1 MFFLNGD
8 QHEKE
13 KRDPRLLEEK
23 EGSAATCGGNGRPN
37 KAAATR
43 AAPCAAGESGK
54 AARDIDEIG
63 ASRIVAG
70 SRVMRGTLCI
80 AAVVLTSTVAAAQN
94 NQPASA
100 TDNARSAWAAAG
112 QQGDFTMRD
121 FRFAD
126 GSVLPELRIHYTTLG
141 RPRKDAS
148 GAVRNGVLILHGT
161 TGSGRGFLSP
171 TFAGELFGPG
181 QLLDSATHF
190 IILPDGIGTGASSKP
205 SDGLHARFPRY
216 GYSDMVTAQYRLVSE
231 KLGVNHLLLV
241 LGTSMGGMQSWMWA
255 EQYPDF
261 MDGVLPLA
269 SVPTQIAGR
278 NRMMRRFV
286 SQSIRSDPEWK
297 NGDYTAQPHGL
308 LGSLEMLFM
317 MTSSPLYLQRLAP
330 TRDSADAFIDSW
342 VAARLR
348 TTDANDFMYQF
359 EASSDYDPS
368 PGLEKIRARV
378 LAINSAD
385 DLVNPP
391 ELGLMERLIRRVPKG
406 RFVLLPITSETRG
419 HGTHSLPAIWK
430 PYLAELLANLPHS

>member
-8 QHEKE
+8 QYEKE

-23 EGSAATCGGNGRPN
+23 ERSAATCGGNGRSN
-37 KAAATR
+37 KTPAAR
-43 AAPCAAGESGK
+43 AASAPAGESRK
-54 AARDIDEIG
+54 AARHVDEIG
-63 ASRIVAG
+63 APGILAPLPA
-70 SRVMRGTLCI
+70 MRGALCL
-80 AAVVLTSTVAAAQN
+80 AALVLISSVAAAQN
-94 NQPASA
+94 TQPAAA
-100 TDNARSAWAAAG
+100 TDNARAAWAAAG
-112 QQGDFTMRD
+112 QQGDFIMRD
-121 FRFAD
+121 FRFAN
-126 GSVLPELRIHYTTLG
+126 GSVMAKLRIHYTTIG
-141 RPRKDAS
+141 RPQKDAS
-148 GAVRNGVLILHGT
+148 GSVRNGVLILHGT
-161 TGSGRGFLSP
+161 TGSGRAFLTPS
-171 TFAGELFGPG
+171 FAGELFGPG
-181 QLLDSATHF
+181 QLLDTATHF
-190 IILPDGIGTGASSKP
+190 IILPDGIGTGESSKP

-216 GYSDMVTAQYRLVSE
+216 GYADMVTAQYRLVTE

-261 MDGVLPLA
+261 MDGVVPLA

-308 LGSLEMLFM
+308 FGSLEMLFM

-368 PGLEKIRARV
+368 PGLEKIRAGV

-391 ELGLMERLIRRVPKG
+391 ELGLMERLISRVPRG
-406 RFVLLPITSETRG
+406 RFVLLPITAETRG

-430 PYLAELLANLPHS
+430 PYLAELIAALPQN